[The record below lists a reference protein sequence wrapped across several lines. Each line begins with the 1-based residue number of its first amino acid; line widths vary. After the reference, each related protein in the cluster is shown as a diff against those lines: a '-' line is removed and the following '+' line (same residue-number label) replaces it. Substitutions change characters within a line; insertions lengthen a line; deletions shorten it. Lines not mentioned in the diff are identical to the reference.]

1 MKKTARGF
9 TLVEVLI
16 TLLIIGVL
24 SGLIYLALRP
34 SEDMVKRKACEGN
47 RSTILLALD
56 AHRFSSG
63 LTKAEYGL
71 QSFIDEGYK
80 NEIDNK
86 ETKCPA
92 GGTYSAALSNGRE
105 IVVCSVHGG
114 GPTGG
119 NGGGGEEPGGGD
131 EPGGGENGDG
141 EPGNGNDDD
150 GESNPS
156 SQYIPNTDVSANDSW
171 IEKQTVNDAGRVEIH
186 FNQGEKFLYNNEY
199 YVAISNLNEDFAN
212 TGTTLAPEDLP
223 PNRMSESGYG
233 LVRVLQNEPVIVWE
247 NLQIGDTVKRG
258 NILLFN
264 GEYYLCMVP
273 SARGPVQI
281 KFQYYNLGPNEDSS
295 LWFKLNK

>member
-119 NGGGGEEPGGGD
+119 GDNGNGGGSTTNNNIPGTNSFGNPGIPPNSTWPTVTDSQGNLIDSVLLPKGTTIAYLKSNGEIGYYVVTNDNGIQVGRNKDAITPEYSWGV
-131 EPGGGENGDG
+131 GELIEFSDR
-141 EPGNGNDDD
+141 EVISWD
-150 GESNPS
+150 
-156 SQYIPNTDVSANDSW
+156 DVSNGYVFHRGDIVYYENSFYVLRHATYNARVIYENNHPETSEGKNAW
-171 IEKQTVNDAGRVEIH
+171 I
-186 FNQGEKFLYNNEY
+186 
-199 YVAISNLNEDFAN
+199 
-212 TGTTLAPEDLP
+212 
-223 PNRMSESGYG
+223 
-233 LVRVLQNEPVIVWE
+233 
-247 NLQIGDTVKRG
+247 
-258 NILLFN
+258 
-264 GEYYLCMVP
+264 
-273 SARGPVQI
+273 
-281 KFQYYNLGPNEDSS
+281 
-295 LWFKLNK
+295 KLE